1 MEALQVQWS
10 NSKQQ
15 DLESRLMG
23 FWADDEW
30 HIEDCPLRTEKTP
43 VSTVK
48 VIQFGCRWR
57 SLNTELKYAC
67 WQKVEKKDWS
77 IKTLWQSST
86 AIRRIAD
93 WLSSVSFHTSS
104 LAERSLA
111 NWELSLGS
119 YLLEMG
125 YWKNRSA
132 HRLDHSHTLK
142 EYRLI
147 NPEITVFRQIY
158 KTIQDTYD
166 ERPEYE
172 KEIWDLRKLG
182 GVDNLSK
189 SNYTITFEPITQSW
203 LRSVAKQFIRYT
215 LSTYSQSECC
225 NRAVTLKNFSGFL
238 RECHPSI
245 QPSGIDRPLIV
256 EYISYLLSSGQ
267 KNSTRLR
274 RLSHLRIFLETC
286 AREGW
291 LDVPDKRLIYSED
304 FPKPDKSQPRYIPEE
319 VMTQLNQ
326 HLDALTPMLRRMVLI
341 IQEAGMRIGELCRIP
356 FNCLMQD
363 AQGDYFLRYH
373 QYKMKKD
380 HSIPIS
386 KEVASVIKEQQQ
398 AAKKECGDFP
408 FLFPS
413 PREWNKGKP
422 VKQKLFSDALNRLA
436 YEKKICDNSGTQW
449 HFQAH
454 QFRHTV
460 GTRMVNLGVPQHIIQ
475 RYLGH
480 ESPAMTSTYAHIH
493 DQTLKQ
499 EFAKFKDKIVDV
511 TGKAVS
517 REEVVAQ
524 MTEGLDF
531 NSIDDQ
537 WMKKN
542 ILAQALPNGLC
553 SLPIVQG
560 VCPYGA
566 NKCLSCTHFKTDTR
580 YLDKHKDHLERTS
593 KIVEWAQENPESRRA
608 IEILK
613 ENLPVKENLERI
625 ITSLEGSQDEA

>member
-1 MEALQVQWS
+1 MEAVQVQWS
-10 NSKQQ
+10 KSKQQ
-15 DLESRLMG
+15 DLEGQLVD

-30 HIEDCPLRTEKTP
+30 HIDDCPLRIEKTP
-43 VSTVK
+43 VSTSK
-48 VIQFGCRWR
+48 VIRFRCAWR

-67 WQKVEKKDWS
+67 WQKVETKNWS

-86 AIRRIAD
+86 AITRIAD
-93 WLSSVSFHTSS
+93 WLNLAALKTSS
-104 LAERSLA
+104 LLERSLT

-119 YLLEMG
+119 YLLERG

-132 HRLDHSHTLK
+132 KRLDHSHTVR
-142 EYRLI
+142 EYRVI

-158 KTIQDTYD
+158 KIIQDAYD

-172 KEIWDLRKLG
+172 KDVWDLRKLG
-182 GVDNLSK
+182 GVDNPSK
-189 SNYTITFEPITQSW
+189 SNYTITFKPITQPW
-203 LRSVAKQFIRYT
+203 LQFAAKQFIRYT

-238 RECHPSI
+238 REHRPSL
-245 QPSGIDRPLIV
+245 QSSDIDRPLIV
-256 EYISYLLSSGQ
+256 EYISYLVSSGQ

-274 RLSHLRIFLETC
+274 HLSHLRTFLETC

-291 LDVPDKRLIYSED
+291 LNVPDKRLIYSED

-319 VMTQLNQ
+319 VMIQLNQ

-386 KEVASVIKEQQQ
+386 KEVAAVIKEQQQ
-398 AAKKECGDFP
+398 AVKEECGDFS

-436 YEKKICDNSGTQW
+436 HEKKICDSTGTQW

-493 DQTLKQ
+493 DQTL
-499 EFAKFKDKIVDV
+499 
-511 TGKAVS
+511 
-517 REEVVAQ
+517 
-524 MTEGLDF
+524 
-531 NSIDDQ
+531 
-537 WMKKN
+537 
-542 ILAQALPNGLC
+542 
-553 SLPIVQG
+553 
-560 VCPYGA
+560 
-566 NKCLSCTHFKTDTR
+566 NK
-580 YLDKHKDHLERTS
+580 
-593 KIVEWAQENPESRRA
+593 
-608 IEILK
+608 
-613 ENLPVKENLERI
+613 NLPSSRTK
-625 ITSLEGSQDEA
+625 SLT